1 MQNFGNTPS
10 LLKRPLHGPRR
21 RLSMRRK
28 VLLACVGLLVVFCVL
43 LTSRSGG
50 SNEERV
56 TSPHTRPPVKIS
68 GTRQQLTAGPA
79 VTSQPRQTFTLIS
92 TGDPVATAAE
102 VKATSLEEVSAKRD
116 GFEVPWL
123 VKTAAPTPE
132 LATGGSQADIK
143 ALVGTHAPGTSWRNP
158 TTNQIV
164 AFAASGTVAY
174 VARTIVTRQDLA
186 GHQKWDSIYQPND
199 TYKIPMFA
207 APTDRDTLQHA
218 SIFTSLAAF
227 RDYECATTLR
237 DLYDMAVAPHRL
249 YVGISEER
257 KPSDAS
263 CLALIGVEDMTSGE
277 TRRVL
282 YGRDAPASLKVE
294 LRSLTWADVI
304 SPNAILSVD
313 DALDGTDP
321 LPSAPH
327 PDGVF
332 LHPLYAQER
341 LSCVAGEL
349 ETLRDRLLLHE
360 DDMKRRASGGT
371 VFRQGRGGPQQQPSR
386 ALAGCRVTTRVT
398 RPELA
403 RGPTFGRYITSLF
416 FFDQDYFMV
425 VDSHTRFSVHW
436 DAKLITRILQLP
448 TPGVLSYYPNGY
460 REGHEREEYGKTD
473 YMLMCTAQ
481 VLANGMPKL
490 GARWKPVAPH
500 PKLQGFAAAG
510 FMFGDAQY
518 VLDTPFDPF
527 LPYMFDGEEV
537 LFSAR
542 MWTGGWDIYGPAESD
557 VFHHYVREH
566 TPKYFDI
573 IRTAEAARKLTA
585 ERRTL
590 YLLRRAQPWVQELVT
605 RGYVTADGQQTLKPL
620 PPVEPPESRLI
631 VSDEVAAATR
641 GINVWKTYYGMGTAR
656 TLAEYWEHTELSDKF
671 VKKKDNEGRWMGGE
685 GLCKA
690 AG

>member
-1 MQNFGNTPS
+1 MCVFSFFLCALLCTPHIHIHKKKNGGKPLFQLIMRDYGS
-10 LLKRPLHGPRR
+10 PNLLKRPLRSTRR
-21 RLSMRRK
+21 RFKRRQK
-28 VLLACVGLLVVFCVL
+28 LLLLLLFSLCASVFFFAFIFTM
-43 LTSRSGG
+43 LTTETPM
-50 SNEERV
+50 N
-56 TSPHTRPPVKIS
+56 
-68 GTRQQLTAGPA
+68 
-79 VTSQPRQTFTLIS
+79 
-92 TGDPVATAAE
+92 TGDRLHDQAFLTREMNA
-102 VKATSLEEVSAKRD
+102 SL
-116 GFEVPWL
+116 FEAV
-123 VKTAAPTPE
+123 V
-132 LATGGSQADIK
+132 
-143 ALVGTHAPGTSWRNP
+143 
-158 TTNQIV
+158 
-164 AFAASGTVAY
+164 
-174 VARTIVTRQDLA
+174 VARTPGTAWREPATNSIISYAMSGSVLSIKPTMYARHRRGSA
-186 GHQKWDSIYQPND
+186 EAPATYKKWDSIYQPND
-199 TYKIPMFA
+199 TYKIPAFA